1 VGSASCWVRWE
12 ICLFILVE
20 LMMAVVGFQLWVLG
34 WRFSVFSCGLSVVGS
49 ASCWMRWEI
58 CLFLLVELMMAVVG
72 CRLWVVSSRLWVFGC
87 GFCFVLGAVGNLFV
101 FTR

>member
-12 ICLFILVE
+12 ICLFLLVE
-20 LMMAVVGFQLWVLG
+20 LMMAVV
-34 WRFSVFSCGLSVVGS
+34 SCRLSVVDS

-58 CLFLLVELMMAVVG
+58 CLFLLVELMMSVVG
-72 CRLWVVSSRLWVFGC
+72 CGLSVVGC
-87 GFCFVLGAVGNLFV
+87 GFCFVLDAVGNLFV

>member
-12 ICLFILVE
+12 ICLFLLVE
-20 LMMAVVGFQLWVLG
+20 LMMSVVGFQLWV
-34 WRFSVFSCGLSVVGS
+34 V
-49 ASCWMRWEI
+49 
-58 CLFLLVELMMAVVG
+58 
-72 CRLWVVSSRLWVFGC
+72 GC

>member
-1 VGSASCWVRWE
+1 VGCASCGMRWE

-20 LMMAVVGFQLWVLG
+20 LMM
-34 WRFSVFSCGLSVVGS
+34 SVVGS

-58 CLFLLVELMMAVVG
+58 CLFILVELMMAVG
-72 CRLWVVSSRLWVFGC
+72 GSRLSVVGC

-101 FTR
+101 YTR

>member
-20 LMMAVVGFQLWVLG
+20 LMMSVVGFQLWV
-34 WRFSVFSCGLSVVGS
+34 VSCRLSVV
-49 ASCWMRWEI
+49 
-58 CLFLLVELMMAVVG
+58 
-72 CRLWVVSSRLWVFGC
+72 GC
-87 GFCFVLGAVGNLFV
+87 GFCFVLGAVENLFV